1 MADIPPNKTIYC
13 QNLYEKIRSTDQMKK
28 CLYAVFSQFGRIL
41 DIVIMRNIR
50 LRGQAWV
57 VFEEIS
63 SATAALRSM
72 QGFPFFDKP
81 MRLSYAK
88 EQSDATRNLDGTQKE
103 SMKEQRKRQRATAT
117 EQHLNRAKTKT
128 PGVVTNRMPQAV
140 PMATEQ
146 LPPNKILFVQNLPDT
161 TTAEMLSMLFK
172 QFPGYG
178 EVRLVEGRPGIAF
191 VEFENDM
198 QAGVALQ
205 GLQNFG
211 ITPQNNIQI
220 SYAKQ

>member
-13 QNLYEKIRSTDQMKK
+13 QNLYEKIRSTDRKLQDTVTTGLNVQCGVQMEKQKLFRTSFQDLQYERECGIFAEMKK

-81 MRLSYAK
+81 MVSL
-88 EQSDATRNLDGTQKE
+88 
-103 SMKEQRKRQRATAT
+103 
-117 EQHLNRAKTKT
+117 
-128 PGVVTNRMPQAV
+128 
-140 PMATEQ
+140 
-146 LPPNKILFVQNLPDT
+146 LP
-161 TTAEMLSMLFK
+161 
-172 QFPGYG
+172 
-178 EVRLVEGRPGIAF
+178 
-191 VEFENDM
+191 
-198 QAGVALQ
+198 
-205 GLQNFG
+205 
-211 ITPQNNIQI
+211 
-220 SYAKQ
+220 